1 MLLEGK
7 TALITGASR
16 GIGRAIALGL
26 AREGCKI
33 AVNYRQNNKAANNT
47 VADIVNAGSQAMPV
61 PADVTIEQQVKNMI
75 DLINDAWG
83 KIDILVNNAGIVNNQ
98 LIMRMT
104 EKAWD
109 DTIDT
114 SLKGAFL
121 CTRHVL
127 RKMTEQNW
135 GRVINIS
142 SVAAQRGNYGQC
154 NYSAAKA
161 GLVAFTRSVAREVG
175 KYNITVNAIAPG
187 LIQTEMMDTV
197 PETYRKEVLGRL
209 AVPRFGTPEDVANLA
224 VFLASERSA
233 YITAQVVNVDGGY
246 I

>member
-16 GIGRAIALGL
+16 GIGKAIALGL

-187 LIQTEMMDTV
+187 LIQTDMMDTV
-197 PETYRKEVLGRL
+197 PEAYRKEVLGRL